1 MRGLRALACAGVL
14 LGCQP
19 GTREAAR
26 HEDAGGGLAVS
37 AGSAP
42 QAGTSASTK
51 AASARSGHPPP
62 RVKSASEGL
71 AGAKAG
77 EPLPGHEMVVGPG
90 QELVLDFSAGARVRL
105 VGPAIAR
112 DATAKFD
119 ALRVRDATL
128 TADLT
133 PAAVTADSGF
143 FLTTPSAALSLVRGG
158 RYALRTLADGS
169 SVVFVVSGS
178 LSVSAAGAAFREAL
192 KPLVA
197 GERVEVKLDGSLSR
211 AKHSAQTLEQAA
223 LLASELSEAKPKDPA
238 FGGLDKTLRTC
249 SDSLRKEQ
257 ARMAD
262 LLVAHRGALA
272 EHAERRMA
280 VQAEIAAQAAK
291 LARAKER
298 LELALNQRA
307 ASRLNTAAPAN
318 GSAREPNPADDG
330 LSAEARA
337 LLAPSP

>member
-1 MRGLRALACAGVL
+1 MRGSLCALACAGL
-14 LGCQP
+14 LLSCQQE
-19 GTREAAR
+19 TRQPAE
-26 HEDAGGGLAVS
+26 HGDAG
-37 AGSAP
+37 AP
-42 QAGTSASTK
+42 
-51 AASARSGHPPP
+51 AASEAGRPVPEKAQSIRPGHPAP
-62 RVKSASEGL
+62 RVKSVSTGV
-71 AGAKAG
+71 AGATVGA
-77 EPLPGHEMVVGPG
+77 PLPSQDVVLGQG

-105 VGPAIAR
+105 VGPATAG
-112 DATAKFD
+112 DATGKLD
-119 ALRVRDATL
+119 ALRVRHATL
-128 TADLT
+128 TADLP

-158 RYALRTLADGS
+158 GYALRTLADGS
-169 SVVFVVSGS
+169 SVVFVVSGA
-178 LSVSAAGAAFREAL
+178 LSVSAAGPGFRAAL

-197 GERVEVKLDGSLSR
+197 GERVEIKLDGSLVR
-211 AKHSAQTLEQAA
+211 AKHRAQTLEQA
-223 LLASELSEAKPKDPA
+223 LSLAVELPEQKAKDPA
-238 FGGLDKTLRTC
+238 FALLDKTLRTC

-272 EHAERRMA
+272 ENAERRMA
-280 VQAEIAAQAAK
+280 VQGEIAAQAAK

-307 ASRLNTAAPAN
+307 ASRLSTARQPEDA
-318 GSAREPNPADDG
+318 